1 MSELWDRILR
11 GKEEMRRR
19 RAALSFEEKIA
30 MVEKMRDRDLLIRSA
45 SVALRRDRPVRE
57 VTTTGNQS
65 RTLRR

>member
-1 MSELWDRILR
+1 MNELWDRILR

-45 SVALRRDRPVRE
+45 SAALRRDKFR
-57 VTTTGNQS
+57 
-65 RTLRR
+65 LR